1 MKKPSLRT
9 ILLTIFWILVLLY
22 ALYVTFADHKF
33 QYHPIIFLFLF
44 AIGANLIKKVAPKDN
59 YEKYQ
64 NNKDKLE

>member
-9 ILLTIFWILVLLY
+9 LLLTIFWILVLLY
-22 ALYVTFADHKF
+22 AMYVTFADHEF

-44 AIGANLIKKVAPKDN
+44 AMGANLIKKVAPKDN

>member
-22 ALYVTFADHKF
+22 AMYVTFADDKF